1 MCCGGTVRRLRKG
14 NIGDYAVITFSSAT
28 SMKTRIVRIGNSQ
41 GLRLPRPL
49 LDLAGFATDAEVEV
63 EARAGELVVRPL
75 HGVRAGWA
83 DAFARMA
90 RDGDDTLLDPPVAT
104 DFDESEW
111 QW

>member
-1 MCCGGTVRRLRKG
+1 
-14 NIGDYAVITFSSAT
+14 
-28 SMKTRIVRIGNSQ
+28 MKTRIVRIGNSQ

-49 LDLAGFATDAEVEV
+49 LEAAGFATDAEVDV

-83 DAFARMA
+83 AAFARMA
-90 RDGDDTLLDPPVAT
+90 GVSDDVLLDPPVET
-104 DFDESEW
+104 EFDRAEW